1 MHTGGQFPT
10 PNHSLSM
17 DRKNFFLG
25 MACIVGAFALFFL
38 TKPAPKPA
46 GAAASVAQVAAAPVA
61 PTALSPKANT
71 SLAPS
76 SQSAKPVAR
85 ADAKAFIL
93 ENEHIKVTLSSRGGA
108 ISKIELK
115 KEFADVSKKAIVT
128 FNAGNEEAALALAV
142 KNPASG
148 KLEAVLS
155 EFVVQP
161 GASANSIMLVGSLDG
176 ARVERTFSFV
186 APKAGETTEAYSL
199 RFATKIIPVAGKPAP
214 SVWVSTGC
222 WQPTEG
228 DSANQFLSVLAY
240 DGEDLT
246 RVGLD
251 KFTDSNGFFGLG
263 AHKAQSDHPFASVAK
278 PLLWVGSGNQ
288 FFASILHPVDA
299 AARGPR
305 TEVVVFPVPLDAGK
319 RGLHAFASWETVP
332 AADLSRTLEGDFF
345 VGPKEYARVAALPDG
360 QVAVLQFSKLLGFIS
375 FGAIC
380 KLLLA
385 ILGGVHWLLEWSG
398 AWSWGWAIVLLT
410 CLIKLVTWPLTSV
423 QMKAAKKMQKF
434 AKPMQDIREKHKDNP
449 EKMQKELM
457 KLYTENKINP
467 FAGCLPILIQ
477 MPIFFGLYTAFQTTV
492 ELRLHSFLWI
502 HDLSAPDTIFHLG
515 GFPVNLLPILMGLSM
530 WQSMRMT
537 PQPSTDSSQ
546 KTIFLMMT
554 LLFPV
559 ICYPMP
565 AALTL
570 YMTIQ
575 NLLTILQTWLTKEE
589 PDVEVIPPAAKKV
602 KG

>member
-1 MHTGGQFPT
+1 
-10 PNHSLSM
+10 M

-38 TKPAPKPA
+38 TKPATPPPGATPAPAAAVTPAAPALVAKPA
-46 GAAASVAQVAAAPVA
+46 TTLPASAQSGRSVPRE
-61 PTALSPKANT
+61 
-71 SLAPS
+71 
-76 SQSAKPVAR
+76 SAQP
-85 ADAKAFIL
+85 FIL
-93 ENEHIKVTLSSRGGA
+93 QNDYLEVTLTNRGGA
-108 ISKIELK
+108 IREIRLK
-115 KEFADVSKKAIVT
+115 KEFADVTKQSVII
-128 FNAGNEEAALALAV
+128 FNAGNDESALALAL
-142 KNPASG
+142 KNPVTG
-148 KLEAVLS
+148 KLETLLS
-155 EFVVQP
+155 EFVEKP
-161 GASANSIMLVGSLDG
+161 GRTADTITLVGGLADG
-176 ARVERTFSFV
+176 TRIERTFTLT
-186 APKAGETTEAYSL
+186 AKAGTVAEPYSL
-199 RFATKIIPVAGKPAP
+199 GFVTKVIPPAGKPAAT
-214 SVWVSTGC
+214 VWVSTGC

-251 KFTDSNGFFGLG
+251 VFTDSSGFFGLG
-263 AHKAQSDHPFASVAK
+263 AHKAQADHAVASVAK
-278 PLLWVGSGNQ
+278 PLLWVASGNQ
-288 FFASILHPVDA
+288 FFSSIVHPVDA
-299 AARGPR
+299 SARGAR
-305 TEVVVFPVPLDAGK
+305 TEVLVLPVGFEGGK
-319 RGLHAFASWETVP
+319 RGLQAFASWEPVP
-332 AADLSRTLEGDFF
+332 AADLSRTFAGEFF

-375 FGAIC
+375 FGAVC

-410 CLIKLVTWPLTSV
+410 CLIKVITWPLTAI

-477 MPIFFGLYTAFQTTV
+477 MPIIFGLYTAFQTTV

-502 HDLSAPDTIFHLG
+502 ADLSAPDTIFHLG
-515 GFPVNLLPILMGLSM
+515 GFPINLLPVLMGITM
-530 WQSMRMT
+530 WLSMRMS
-537 PQPSTDSSQ
+537 PQPSGDGSQ
-546 KTIFLMMT
+546 KMIFLMMT

-559 ICYPMP
+559 ICYPM
-565 AALTL
+565 ASALTL

-575 NLLTILQTWLTKEE
+575 NLLTMLQTWLTKDE
-589 PDVEVIPPAAKKV
+589 PDVVVIPPAPKKV

>member
-1 MHTGGQFPT
+1 
-10 PNHSLSM
+10 M

-38 TKPAPKPA
+38 TKPATPPPGATPAPAAAVTPAAPALVAKPA
-46 GAAASVAQVAAAPVA
+46 TTLPASAQSGRSVPRE
-61 PTALSPKANT
+61 
-71 SLAPS
+71 
-76 SQSAKPVAR
+76 SAQP
-85 ADAKAFIL
+85 FIL
-93 ENEHIKVTLSSRGGA
+93 QNDYLEVTLTNRGGA
-108 ISKIELK
+108 IREIRLK
-115 KEFADVSKKAIVT
+115 KEFADVTKQSVII
-128 FNAGNEEAALALAV
+128 FNAGNDESALALAL
-142 KNPASG
+142 KNPVTG
-148 KLEAVLS
+148 KLETLLS
-155 EFVVQP
+155 EFVEKP
-161 GASANSIMLVGSLDG
+161 GRTADTITLVGGLADG
-176 ARVERTFSFV
+176 TRIERTFTLT
-186 APKAGETTEAYSL
+186 AKAGTVAEPYSL
-199 RFATKIIPVAGKPAP
+199 GFVTKVIPPAGKPAAT
-214 SVWVSTGC
+214 VWVSTGC

-240 DGEDLT
+240 DGDDLT

-251 KFTDSNGFFGLG
+251 VFTDSSGFFGLG
-263 AHKAQSDHPFASVAK
+263 AHKAQADHAVASVAK
-278 PLLWVGSGNQ
+278 PLLWVASGNQ
-288 FFASILHPVDA
+288 FFSSIVHPVDA
-299 AARGPR
+299 SARGAR
-305 TEVVVFPVPLDAGK
+305 TEVLVLPVGFEGSK
-319 RGLHAFASWETVP
+319 RGLQAFASWEPVP
-332 AADLSRTLEGDFF
+332 AADLSRTFAGEFF

-375 FGAIC
+375 FGAVC

-410 CLIKLVTWPLTSV
+410 CLIKVITWPLTAI

-502 HDLSAPDTIFHLG
+502 ADLSAPDTVFHLG
-515 GFPVNLLPILMGLSM
+515 GFPVNLLPVLMGITM
-530 WQSMRMT
+530 WLSMRMS
-537 PQPSTDSSQ
+537 PQPSGDGSQ
-546 KTIFLMMT
+546 KMIFLMMT

-559 ICYPMP
+559 ICYPM
-565 AALTL
+565 ASALTL

-575 NLLTILQTWLTKEE
+575 NLLTMLQTWLTKDE
-589 PDVEVIPPAAKKV
+589 PDVEVIAPAPKKV

>member
-1 MHTGGQFPT
+1 
-10 PNHSLSM
+10 M

-38 TKPAPKPA
+38 TKPATPPPGATPA
-46 GAAASVAQVAAAPVA
+46 PSAAVAPVA
-61 PTALSPKANT
+61 PALVPKPAT
-71 SLAPS
+71 TLPASA
-76 SQSAKPVAR
+76 QSARPVPRESAQPFTLQN
-85 ADAKAFIL
+85 DYL
-93 ENEHIKVTLSSRGGA
+93 EVTLTNRGGA
-108 ISKIELK
+108 IREIRLK
-115 KEFADVSKKAIVT
+115 NEFADVTKQSVIV
-128 FNAGNEEAALALAV
+128 FNAGNDESALALAL
-142 KNPASG
+142 KNPVTG
-148 KLEAVLS
+148 KLETLLS

-161 GASANSIMLVGSLDG
+161 GRTADTITLVGGLADG
-176 ARVERTFSFV
+176 TRIERTFTLT
-186 APKAGETTEAYSL
+186 AKAGTVAEPYSL
-199 RFATKIIPVAGKPAP
+199 GFVTKVIPPAGKPAAT
-214 SVWVSTGC
+214 VWVSTGC

-240 DGEDLT
+240 DGDDLT

-251 KFTDSNGFFGLG
+251 VFSDSSGFFGLG
-263 AHKAQSDHPFASVAK
+263 AHKAQADHAVASVAK
-278 PLLWVGSGNQ
+278 PLLWVASGNQ
-288 FFASILHPVDA
+288 FFSSIVHPADA
-299 AARGPR
+299 GARGAR
-305 TEVVVFPVPLDAGK
+305 TEVLVLPVGFEGGK
-319 RGLHAFASWETVP
+319 RGLQAFASWEPVP
-332 AADLSRTLEGDFF
+332 AADLSRTFAGEFF

-385 ILGGVHWLLEWSG
+385 VLGGVHWLLEWSG

-410 CLIKLVTWPLTSV
+410 CLIKVITWPLTAI

-502 HDLSAPDTIFHLG
+502 ADLSAPDTLFYLG
-515 GFPVNLLPILMGLSM
+515 SFPVNLLPVLMGITM
-530 WQSMRMT
+530 WLSMRMS
-537 PQPSTDSSQ
+537 PQPSGDGSQ
-546 KTIFLMMT
+546 KMIFLMMT

-559 ICYPMP
+559 ICYPM
-565 AALTL
+565 ASALTL

-575 NLLTILQTWLTKEE
+575 NLLTMLQTWLTKDE
-589 PDVEVIPPAAKKV
+589 PDVEVIAPAPKKV

>member
-1 MHTGGQFPT
+1 
-10 PNHSLSM
+10 M

-38 TKPAPKPA
+38 TKPATPPPGATPAPAAAVAPAAPALVAKPA
-46 GAAASVAQVAAAPVA
+46 TTLPVSA
-61 PTALSPKANT
+61 
-71 SLAPS
+71 
-76 SQSAKPVAR
+76 QSARPVPLES
-85 ADAKAFIL
+85 AKSFVI
-93 ENEHIKVTLSSRGGA
+93 ENEKLKVTLTDRGGA
-108 ISKIELK
+108 IREIRLK
-115 KEFADVSKKAIVT
+115 KEFADVTKQGVVV
-128 FNAGNEEAALALAV
+128 FNSGNDESALALAV
-142 KNPASG
+142 KNPVTG
-148 KLEAVLS
+148 KLETLHS
-155 EFVVQP
+155 EFAVQP
-161 GASANSIMLVGSLDG
+161 GASADKITFVGGLADGTRIERSFTLATKDG
-176 ARVERTFSFV
+176 AEPYALGFV
-186 APKAGETTEAYSL
+186 
-199 RFATKIIPVAGKPAP
+199 TKVTPPAGKPAAT
-214 SVWVSTGC
+214 VWVSTGC
-222 WQPTEG
+222 WLPTEG

-251 KFTDSNGFFGLG
+251 VFTDSSGFFGLG
-263 AHKAQSDHPFASVAK
+263 AHKAQADHAVASVAK
-278 PLLWVGSGNQ
+278 PLLWVASGNQ
-288 FFASILHPVDA
+288 FFSSIIHPADAS
-299 AARGPR
+299 ARGAR
-305 TEVVVFPVPLDAGK
+305 TEVLVLPVGFEGGK
-319 RGLHAFASWETVP
+319 RGLQAFASWEPVP
-332 AADLSRTLEGDFF
+332 AADLSRTFTGEFF

-375 FGAIC
+375 FGAVC

-385 ILGGVHWLLEWSG
+385 VLGGVHWLLEWSG

-410 CLIKLVTWPLTSV
+410 CLIKVITWPLTSI

-502 HDLSAPDTIFHLG
+502 ADLSAPDTLFHLG
-515 GFPVNLLPILMGLSM
+515 GFPVNLLPVLMGITM
-530 WQSMRMT
+530 WLSMRMS
-537 PQPSTDSSQ
+537 PQPSGDGSQ
-546 KTIFLMMT
+546 KMIFLMMT

-559 ICYPMP
+559 ICYPM
-565 AALTL
+565 ASALTL

-575 NLLTILQTWLTKEE
+575 NLLTMLQTWLTKDE
-589 PDVEVIPPAAKKV
+589 PDVEVIAPAPKKV

>member
-1 MHTGGQFPT
+1 
-10 PNHSLSM
+10 M

-38 TKPAPKPA
+38 TKPATPPPGATPA
-46 GAAASVAQVAAAPVA
+46 PAAQVQSAPVA
-61 PTALSPKANT
+61 PTTLNPVANT

-76 SQSAKPVAR
+76 AQAAKPVAR
-85 ADAKAFIL
+85 ADAKSFVI
-93 ENEHIKVTLSSRGGA
+93 ENERIKVTLSSRGGA
-108 ISKIELK
+108 ISKVELK
-115 KEFADVSKKAIVT
+115 KESADITKTQVVS
-128 FNAGNEEAALALAV
+128 FNSGNDESALAIAV
-142 KNPASG
+142 KNPTTG

-155 EFVVQP
+155 EFVAQP
-161 GASANSIMLVGSLDG
+161 GASANSITLVGSLDG
-176 ARVERTFSFV
+176 ARVERTFFFGAS
-186 APKAGETTEAYSL
+186 KDGESIEPYSL
-199 RFATKIIPVAGKPAP
+199 RFATKVIPVAGKPAP
-214 SVWVSTGC
+214 SIWVSTGS
-222 WQPTEG
+222 WQPTEA
-228 DSANQFLSVLAY
+228 DSANQFLSVLTY
-240 DGEDLT
+240 DGDELT

-251 KFTDSNGFFGLG
+251 VFTDSSGFFGLG
-263 AHKAQSDHPFASVAK
+263 SHKAQIEHPVASVAK
-278 PLLWVGSGNQ
+278 PLLWVASGNQ
-288 FFASILHPVDA
+288 FFASIVHPRDA
-299 AARGPR
+299 QARGTR
-305 TEVVVFPVPLDAGK
+305 TEVMVLPVPLEAGK
-319 RGLHAFASWETVP
+319 RSLHAFASWETVP

-385 ILGGVHWLLEWSG
+385 TLGGVHWLLEWSG
-398 AWSWGWAIVLLT
+398 SWSWGWAIVLLT
-410 CLIKLVTWPLTSV
+410 CLIKVITWPLTAI

-434 AKPMQDIREKHKDNP
+434 AKPMQDIREKLKDNP

-492 ELRLHSFLWI
+492 ELRLQSFLWI
-502 HDLSAPDTIFHLG
+502 HDLSAPDTIFEIG
-515 GFPVNLLPILMGLSM
+515 GFPINILPVLMGLTM
-530 WQSMRMT
+530 WLSMRMT
-537 PQPSTDSSQ
+537 PMPSADGSQ
-546 KTIFLMMT
+546 KMIFLMMT
-554 LLFPV
+554 LLFPI

-575 NLLTILQTWLTKEE
+575 NLLTILQTWLTKDE
-589 PDVEVIPPAAKKV
+589 PDVVVIPSVTKKAK
-602 KG
+602 G

>member
-1 MHTGGQFPT
+1 
-10 PNHSLSM
+10 M

-38 TKPAPKPA
+38 TKPATPPPGATPA
-46 GAAASVAQVAAAPVA
+46 PSAVVAPAAPALVA
-61 PTALSPKANT
+61 K
-71 SLAPS
+71 PS
-76 SQSAKPVAR
+76 STLPASAQSGRSVPRESAKSFV
-85 ADAKAFIL
+85 L
-93 ENEHIKVTLSSRGGA
+93 ENDHLKVTLTDRGGA
-108 ISKIELK
+108 IREIRLK
-115 KEFADVSKKAIVT
+115 KEFADVKKQGLVV
-128 FNAGNEEAALALAV
+128 FNAGNDESALALAV
-142 KNPASG
+142 KNPVSG
-148 KLEAVLS
+148 KLETLLS

-161 GASANSIMLVGSLDG
+161 GATADSITLVGGLADG
-176 ARVERTFSFV
+176 TRIERIFTLT
-186 APKAGETTEAYSL
+186 AKAGAVVEPYAL
-199 RFATKIIPVAGKPAP
+199 GFVTKVIPPAGKPAAT
-214 SVWVSTGC
+214 VWVSTGC

-251 KFTDSNGFFGLG
+251 VFSDSSGFFGLG
-263 AHKAQSDHPFASVAK
+263 AHKAQADHAVASVAK
-278 PLLWVGSGNQ
+278 PLLWVASGNQ
-288 FFASILHPVDA
+288 FFSSIVHPADA
-299 AARGPR
+299 GARGAR
-305 TEVVVFPVPLDAGK
+305 TEVLVLPVGLEAGK
-319 RGLHAFASWETVP
+319 RGLQAFASWEPVP
-332 AADLSRTLEGDFF
+332 AADLSRTFAGEFF

-375 FGAIC
+375 FGAVC

-385 ILGGVHWLLEWSG
+385 VLGGVHWLLEWSG

-410 CLIKLVTWPLTSV
+410 CLIKVITWPLTSI

-502 HDLSAPDTIFHLG
+502 ADLSAPDTVFHLG
-515 GFPVNLLPILMGLSM
+515 GFPVNLLPILMGVTM
-530 WQSMRMT
+530 WLSMRMS
-537 PQPSTDSSQ
+537 PQPSGDGSQ
-546 KTIFLMMT
+546 KMIFLMMT

-559 ICYPMP
+559 ICYPM
-565 AALTL
+565 ASALTL

-575 NLLTILQTWLTKEE
+575 NLLTMLQTWLTKDE
-589 PDVEVIPPAAKKV
+589 PDVEVIAPAPKKV

>member
-1 MHTGGQFPT
+1 
-10 PNHSLSM
+10 M

-38 TKPAPKPA
+38 TKPATPPPGATPA
-46 GAAASVAQVAAAPVA
+46 PAAQVLAAPVA
-61 PTALSPKANT
+61 PTALSPVANT

-76 SQSAKPVAR
+76 AQAAKPVAR
-85 ADAKAFIL
+85 ADAKIFDTL
-93 ENEHIKVTLSSRGGA
+93 KNKHIKVTLSSRGGA
-108 ISKIELK
+108 ISKVELT
-115 KEFADVSKKAIVT
+115 KEFADVTKQGIIV
-128 FNAGNEEAALALAV
+128 FNAGNDESALALAL
-142 KNPASG
+142 KNPVTG
-148 KLEAVLS
+148 KLETILS
-155 EFVVQP
+155 EFVEQP
-161 GASANSIMLVGSLDG
+161 GTTADRITLVGGLADG
-176 ARVERTFSFV
+176 TRIERTFTLAAKSG
-186 APKAGETTEAYSL
+186 AGAEPYSL
-199 RFATKIIPVAGKPAP
+199 GFVTKVIPPAGKPASP
-214 SVWVSTGC
+214 SIWVSTGS
-222 WQPTEG
+222 WQPTEA
-228 DSANQFLSVLAY
+228 DSANQFLSVLTY

-251 KFTDSNGFFGLG
+251 VFTDSSGFFGLG
-263 AHKAQSDHPFASVAK
+263 SHKAQIEHPVASVAK
-278 PLLWVGSGNQ
+278 PLLWVASGNQ
-288 FFASILHPVDA
+288 FFASIVHPRDA
-299 AARGPR
+299 QARGTR
-305 TEVVVFPVPLDAGK
+305 TEVMVLPVPLEAGK
-319 RGLHAFASWETVP
+319 RSLHAFASWETVP

-385 ILGGVHWLLEWSG
+385 TLGGVHWLLEWSG
-398 AWSWGWAIVLLT
+398 SWSWGWAIVLLT
-410 CLIKLVTWPLTSV
+410 CLIKVITWPLTAI

-434 AKPMQDIREKHKDNP
+434 AKPMQDIREKLKDNP

-492 ELRLHSFLWI
+492 ELRLQSFLWI
-502 HDLSAPDTIFHLG
+502 HDLSAPDTVFHIG

-537 PQPSTDSSQ
+537 PNPSADSSQ

-554 LLFPV
+554 LLFPI

-575 NLLTILQTWLTKEE
+575 NLLTILQTWLTKDE
-589 PDVEVIPPAAKKV
+589 PDVVVIPSVTKKAK
-602 KG
+602 G

>member
-1 MHTGGQFPT
+1 
-10 PNHSLSM
+10 M

-38 TKPAPKPA
+38 TKPATPPP
-46 GAAASVAQVAAAPVA
+46 GATPVPSAAVAPVA
-61 PTALSPKANT
+61 PALV
-71 SLAPS
+71 
-76 SQSAKPVAR
+76 AKPATTLPASAQSGRPVPR
-85 ADAKAFIL
+85 ESSKSFVI
-93 ENEHIKVTLSSRGGA
+93 ENEHLKVTLTDRGGA
-108 ISKIELK
+108 IREIRLK
-115 KEFADVSKKAIVT
+115 KEFADVTKQGVVV
-128 FNAGNEEAALALAV
+128 FNARNDESALALAV
-142 KNPASG
+142 KNPVTG
-148 KLEAVLS
+148 KLETLLS
-155 EFVVQP
+155 EFAVQP
-161 GASANSIMLVGSLDG
+161 GASADTITLVGGLADG
-176 ARVERTFSFV
+176 TRIERSFTL
-186 APKAGETTEAYSL
+186 ATKEGAEPYSL
-199 RFATKIIPVAGKPAP
+199 GFVTKVVPPAGKPAAT
-214 SVWVSTGC
+214 VWVSTGC

-251 KFTDSNGFFGLG
+251 VFTDSSGFFGLG
-263 AHKAQSDHPFASVAK
+263 AHKAQSEHAVASVAK
-278 PLLWVGSGNQ
+278 PLLWVASGNQ
-288 FFASILHPVDA
+288 FFSSIVHPADAS
-299 AARGPR
+299 ARGAR
-305 TEVVVFPVPLDAGK
+305 TEVLVLPVGFEGGK
-319 RGLHAFASWETVP
+319 RGLQAFASWEPVP
-332 AADLSRTLEGDFF
+332 AADLSRTFAGEFF

-375 FGAIC
+375 FGAVC

-410 CLIKLVTWPLTSV
+410 CLIKVITWPLTAI

-502 HDLSAPDTIFHLG
+502 ADLSAPDTIFHLG
-515 GFPVNLLPILMGLSM
+515 GFPVNLLPVLMGVTM
-530 WQSMRMT
+530 WLSMRMS
-537 PQPSTDSSQ
+537 PQPSGDGSQ
-546 KTIFLMMT
+546 KMIFLMMT

-559 ICYPMP
+559 ICYPM
-565 AALTL
+565 ASALTL

-575 NLLTILQTWLTKEE
+575 NLLTMLQTWLTKDE
-589 PDVEVIPPAAKKV
+589 PDVEVIAPAPKKV

>member
-1 MHTGGQFPT
+1 
-10 PNHSLSM
+10 M

-38 TKPAPKPA
+38 TKPATPPPGATPA
-46 GAAASVAQVAAAPVA
+46 PSAAVAPVA
-61 PTALSPKANT
+61 PALVPKPAT
-71 SLAPS
+71 TLPAST
-76 SQSAKPVAR
+76 QSGRSVPRESAQP
-85 ADAKAFIL
+85 FIL
-93 ENEHIKVTLSSRGGA
+93 QNDHLKVTLTNRGGA
-108 ISKIELK
+108 IREIRLK
-115 KEFADVSKKAIVT
+115 KEFADVTNQGVIV
-128 FNAGNEEAALALAV
+128 FNAGNDESALALAL
-142 KNPASG
+142 KNPVTG
-148 KLEAVLS
+148 KLETLLS
-155 EFVVQP
+155 EFVEQP
-161 GASANSIMLVGSLDG
+161 GTTGDTITLVGGLADG
-176 ARVERTFSFV
+176 TRIERTFTLT
-186 APKAGETTEAYSL
+186 AKAGTVVEPYSL
-199 RFATKIIPVAGKPAP
+199 GFVTKVIPPAGKPAAT
-214 SVWVSTGC
+214 VWVSTGS

-240 DGEDLT
+240 DGDDLT

-251 KFTDSNGFFGLG
+251 VFSDSSGFFGLG
-263 AHKAQSDHPFASVAK
+263 AHKAQADHAVASVAK
-278 PLLWVGSGNQ
+278 PLLWVASGNQ
-288 FFASILHPVDA
+288 FFSSIIHPADAS
-299 AARGPR
+299 ARGAR
-305 TEVVVFPVPLDAGK
+305 TEVLVLPVGFEGGK
-319 RGLHAFASWETVP
+319 RGLQAFASWEPVP
-332 AADLSRTLEGDFF
+332 AADLSRTFAGEFF

-385 ILGGVHWLLEWSG
+385 VLGGVHWLLEWSG

-410 CLIKLVTWPLTSV
+410 CLIKVITWPLTAI

-492 ELRLHSFLWI
+492 ELRLQSFLWI
-502 HDLSAPDTIFHLG
+502 HDLSAPDTIFEIG
-515 GFPVNLLPILMGLSM
+515 GFPINVLPVLMGITM
-530 WQSMRMT
+530 WLSMRMT
-537 PQPSTDSSQ
+537 PMPSADGSQ
-546 KTIFLMMT
+546 KMIFLMMT
-554 LLFPV
+554 LLFPI

-575 NLLTILQTWLTKEE
+575 NLLTILQTWLTKDE
-589 PDVEVIPPAAKKV
+589 PDVVVIPPTTKKV

>member
-1 MHTGGQFPT
+1 
-10 PNHSLSM
+10 M

-38 TKPAPKPA
+38 TKPATPPPGATPAPAAAVTPAAPALVAKPA
-46 GAAASVAQVAAAPVA
+46 TTLPASAQSGRSVPRE
-61 PTALSPKANT
+61 
-71 SLAPS
+71 
-76 SQSAKPVAR
+76 SAQP
-85 ADAKAFIL
+85 FIL
-93 ENEHIKVTLSSRGGA
+93 QNDYLEVTLTNRGGA
-108 ISKIELK
+108 IREIRLK
-115 KEFADVSKKAIVT
+115 KEFADVTKQSVII
-128 FNAGNEEAALALAV
+128 FNAGNDESALALAL
-142 KNPASG
+142 KNPVTG
-148 KLEAVLS
+148 KLETLLS
-155 EFVVQP
+155 EFVEQP
-161 GASANSIMLVGSLDG
+161 GTPADTITLVGGLADG
-176 ARVERTFSFV
+176 TRIERTFTLT
-186 APKAGETTEAYSL
+186 AKAGTVAEPYSL
-199 RFATKIIPVAGKPAP
+199 GFVTKVIPPAGKPAAT
-214 SVWVSTGC
+214 VWVSTGC

-240 DGEDLT
+240 DGDDLT

-251 KFTDSNGFFGLG
+251 VFSDSSGFFGLG
-263 AHKAQSDHPFASVAK
+263 AHKAQADHAVASVAK
-278 PLLWVGSGNQ
+278 PLLWVASGNQ
-288 FFASILHPVDA
+288 FFSSIIHPADAS
-299 AARGPR
+299 ARGAR
-305 TEVVVFPVPLDAGK
+305 TEVLVLPVGLEAGK
-319 RGLHAFASWETVP
+319 RGLQAFASWESVP
-332 AADLSRTLEGDFF
+332 AADLSRTFAGEFF

-375 FGAIC
+375 FGAVC

-410 CLIKLVTWPLTSV
+410 CLIKVITWPLTAI

-502 HDLSAPDTIFHLG
+502 ADLSAPDTVFELG
-515 GFPVNLLPILMGLSM
+515 GFPVNLLPVLMGITM
-530 WQSMRMT
+530 WLSMRMS
-537 PQPSTDSSQ
+537 PQPSGDGSQ
-546 KTIFLMMT
+546 KMIFLMMT

-559 ICYPMP
+559 ICYPM
-565 AALTL
+565 ASALTL

-575 NLLTILQTWLTKEE
+575 NLLTMLQTWLTKDE
-589 PDVEVIPPAAKKV
+589 PDVVVIAPSPKKV

>member
-1 MHTGGQFPT
+1 
-10 PNHSLSM
+10 M

-25 MACIVGAFALFFL
+25 MACIVAAFALFFL
-38 TKPAPKPA
+38 SKPEPRPA
-46 GAAASVAQVAAAPVA
+46 GASAPASQVQIAPIT
-61 PTALSPKANT
+61 PTALSPVANA

-76 SQSAKPVAR
+76 AQAAKPIAR
-85 ADAKAFIL
+85 ADAKSFVI
-93 ENEHIKVTLSSRGGA
+93 ENERLRVTLSSRGGA
-108 ISKIELK
+108 VSKVELK
-115 KEFADVSKKAIVT
+115 KEFADVTKTQVVT
-128 FNAGNEEAALALAV
+128 FNSGNDEAALAIAV
-142 KNPASG
+142 KNPTTG

-155 EFVVQP
+155 EFVAQP
-161 GASANSIMLVGSLDG
+161 GASANSITLVGSLDG
-176 ARVERTFSFV
+176 ARVERAFFFA
-186 APKAGETTEAYSL
+186 APKDGETVEAYSL
-199 RFATKIIPVAGKPAP
+199 RFATKVIPVAGKPAP
-214 SVWVSTGC
+214 SIWVSTGS
-222 WQPTEG
+222 WQPTEA

-240 DGEDLT
+240 DGDELT

-251 KFTDSNGFFGLG
+251 VFTDSSGFFGLG
-263 AHKAQSDHPFASVAK
+263 SHKAQIEHPVASVAK
-278 PLLWVGSGNQ
+278 PLLWVASGNQ
-288 FFASILHPVDA
+288 FFASILHPRDA
-299 AARGPR
+299 AARGSR
-305 TEVVVFPVPLDAGK
+305 TEVMVLPVPLEAGK
-319 RGLHAFASWETVP
+319 RSLHAFASWETVP

-385 ILGGVHWLLEWSG
+385 TLGGVHWLLEWSG
-398 AWSWGWAIVLLT
+398 SWSWGWAIVLLT
-410 CLIKLVTWPLTSV
+410 CLIKIITWPLTAV

-434 AKPMQDIREKHKDNP
+434 AKPMQDIREKLKDNP

-502 HDLSAPDTIFHLG
+502 HDLSAPDTVFHIG
-515 GFPVNLLPILMGLSM
+515 GFPVNVLPILMGLSM

-537 PQPSTDSSQ
+537 PNPSADSSQ

-554 LLFPV
+554 LLFPI

-589 PDVEVIPPAAKKV
+589 PDVVVIPPATKKV

>member
-1 MHTGGQFPT
+1 
-10 PNHSLSM
+10 M

-38 TKPAPKPA
+38 TKPATPPPGATPAPAAAVAPAAPALVAKPA
-46 GAAASVAQVAAAPVA
+46 TTL
-61 PTALSPKANT
+61 PTSG
-71 SLAPS
+71 
-76 SQSAKPVAR
+76 QSARPVPLESAR
-85 ADAKAFIL
+85 FFVL
-93 ENEHIKVTLSSRGGA
+93 ENEHLKVTLTDRGGA
-108 ISKIELK
+108 IREIRLK
-115 KEFADVSKKAIVT
+115 KEFADVTKQGVVV
-128 FNAGNEEAALALAV
+128 FNAGNDESALALAV
-142 KNPASG
+142 KNPLTG
-148 KLEAVLS
+148 KLETLLS
-155 EFVVQP
+155 EFTVQP
-161 GASANSIMLVGSLDG
+161 GVDPTKITLVGALADGTRIERSFSLADQEYG
-176 ARVERTFSFV
+176 AE
-186 APKAGETTEAYSL
+186 PYSL
-199 RFATKIIPVAGKPAP
+199 GFATKVVPPAGKPAA

-251 KFTDSNGFFGLG
+251 EFTDSSGFFGLG
-263 AHKAQSDHPFASVAK
+263 AHKAQSEHAVASVAK
-278 PLLWVGSGNQ
+278 PLLWVASGNQ
-288 FFASILHPVDA
+288 FFSSIIHPADAS
-299 AARGPR
+299 ARGAR
-305 TEVVVFPVPLDAGK
+305 TEVLVLPVGFEGGK
-319 RGLHAFASWETVP
+319 RGLQAFASWEPVP
-332 AADLSRTLEGDFF
+332 AADLSRTFAGEFF

-375 FGAIC
+375 FGAVC

-385 ILGGVHWLLEWSG
+385 VLGGVHWLLEWSG

-410 CLIKLVTWPLTSV
+410 CLIKVITWPLTAI

-502 HDLSAPDTIFHLG
+502 ADLSAPDTLFHLG
-515 GFPVNLLPILMGLSM
+515 GFPVNLLPVLMGITM
-530 WQSMRMT
+530 WLSMRMS
-537 PQPSTDSSQ
+537 PQPSGDGSQ
-546 KTIFLMMT
+546 KMIFLMMT

-559 ICYPMP
+559 ICYPM
-565 AALTL
+565 ASALTL

-575 NLLTILQTWLTKEE
+575 NLLTMLQTWLTKDE
-589 PDVEVIPPAAKKV
+589 PDVEVIAPAPKKV

>member
-1 MHTGGQFPT
+1 
-10 PNHSLSM
+10 M

-38 TKPAPKPA
+38 TKPATPPPGATPA
-46 GAAASVAQVAAAPVA
+46 PSAAVAPVA
-61 PTALSPKANT
+61 PALVPKPAT
-71 SLAPS
+71 TLPASA
-76 SQSAKPVAR
+76 QSARPVPRESAQPFTLQN
-85 ADAKAFIL
+85 DYL
-93 ENEHIKVTLSSRGGA
+93 EVTLTNRGGA
-108 ISKIELK
+108 IREIRLK
-115 KEFADVSKKAIVT
+115 NEFADVTKQNVIV
-128 FNAGNEEAALALAV
+128 FNAGNDESALALAL
-142 KNPASG
+142 KNPVTG
-148 KLEAVLS
+148 KLETLLS

-161 GASANSIMLVGSLDG
+161 GRTADTITLVGGLADG
-176 ARVERTFSFV
+176 TRIERTFTLT
-186 APKAGETTEAYSL
+186 AKAGTVAEPYSL
-199 RFATKIIPVAGKPAP
+199 GFVTKVIPPAGKPAAT
-214 SVWVSTGC
+214 VWVSTGC

-240 DGEDLT
+240 DGDDLT

-251 KFTDSNGFFGLG
+251 VFSDSSGFFGLG
-263 AHKAQSDHPFASVAK
+263 AHKAQADHAVASVAK
-278 PLLWVGSGNQ
+278 PLLWVASGNQ
-288 FFASILHPVDA
+288 FFSSIIHPADAS
-299 AARGPR
+299 ARGAR
-305 TEVVVFPVPLDAGK
+305 TEVLVLPVGFEGGK
-319 RGLHAFASWETVP
+319 RGLQAFASWEPVP
-332 AADLSRTLEGDFF
+332 AADLSRTFAGEFF

-385 ILGGVHWLLEWSG
+385 VLGGVHWLLEWSG

-410 CLIKLVTWPLTSV
+410 CLIKVITWPLTAI

-502 HDLSAPDTIFHLG
+502 ADLSAPDTIFHLG
-515 GFPVNLLPILMGLSM
+515 GFPVNLLPVLMGITM
-530 WQSMRMT
+530 WLSMRMS
-537 PQPSTDSSQ
+537 PQPSGDGSQ
-546 KTIFLMMT
+546 KMIFLMMT

-559 ICYPMP
+559 ICYPM
-565 AALTL
+565 ASALTL

-575 NLLTILQTWLTKEE
+575 NLLTMLQTWLTKDE
-589 PDVEVIPPAAKKV
+589 PDVEVIAPAPKKV

>member
-1 MHTGGQFPT
+1 
-10 PNHSLSM
+10 M

-38 TKPAPKPA
+38 TKPAAKPA
-46 GAAASVAQVAAAPVA
+46 GAPAPAAQVAPASAT
-61 PTALSPKANT
+61 PTALNAKANT

-76 SQSAKPVAR
+76 AQSAKPIAR
-85 ADAKAFIL
+85 AEAKSFVI
-93 ENEHIKVTLSSRGGA
+93 ENELIKVTLSSRGGA

-115 KEFADVSKKAIVT
+115 KEFADVSKKGIVT
-128 FNAGNEEAALALAV
+128 FNAGNDESALALAV
-142 KNPASG
+142 KNPATG

-155 EFVVQP
+155 EFVAQP
-161 GASANSIMLVGSLDG
+161 GASANAITLVGSLDG

-199 RFATKIIPVAGKPAP
+199 RFATKVIPAAGKPAP
-214 SVWVSTGC
+214 SIWVSTGC

-263 AHKAQSDHPFASVAK
+263 SHKAEVEHPVASVAK
-278 PLLWVGSGNQ
+278 PLLWVASGNQ
-288 FFASILHPVDA
+288 FFASILHPADA

-305 TEVVVFPVPLDAGK
+305 TEVVVLPVPLEDGK
-319 RGLHAFASWETVP
+319 RGLHAFASWETIP

-410 CLIKLVTWPLTSV
+410 CLIKLVTWPLTSI

-502 HDLSAPDTIFHLG
+502 ADLSAPDTIFHLG

-537 PQPSTDSSQ
+537 PNPSTDSSQ

-589 PDVEVIPPAAKKV
+589 PDVVVVEPTPKKV

>member
-1 MHTGGQFPT
+1 
-10 PNHSLSM
+10 M

-25 MACIVGAFALFFL
+25 MACIIAAFAFFFL
-38 TKPAPKPA
+38 TKPVPPPVAPSA
-46 GAAASVAQVAAAPVA
+46 LVSASAPVA
-61 PTALSPKANT
+61 PTTLAAKAAT
-71 SLAPS
+71 ALAPS
-76 SQSAKPVAR
+76 ALAAQPVPLAEAKSF
-85 ADAKAFIL
+85 FI
-93 ENEHIKVTLSSRGGA
+93 ENSHLKVTLTSRGGA

-115 KEFADVSKKAIVT
+115 KEFADVAKSGIVI
-128 FNAGNEEAALALAV
+128 FNAGNAESALALAV
-142 KNPASG
+142 KDQASG

-161 GASANSIMLVGSLDG
+161 GASADAITLVGALAG

-186 APKAGETTEAYSL
+186 APQDGVTPEPYSL
-199 RFATKIIPVAGKPAP
+199 RFATKVIPVDGKPAP
-214 SVWVSTGC
+214 SIWISTGC
-222 WQPTEG
+222 WQPTEA
-228 DSANQFLSVLAY
+228 DSINQFLSVLAY
-240 DGEDLT
+240 DGDELT

-251 KFTDSNGFFGLG
+251 TFTDSSGFLGLG
-263 AHKAQSDHPFASVAK
+263 AHKAELEHPIASVAK
-278 PLLWVGSGNQ
+278 PLLWVASGNQ
-288 FFASILHPVDA
+288 FFASILHPADA
-299 AARGPR
+299 TARGQR
-305 TEVVVFPVPLDAGK
+305 TEVIVLPVPLTGDQ
-319 RGLHAFASWETVP
+319 RTLQAFASWETVP
-332 AADLSRTLEGDFF
+332 AADLSRTLAGDFF

-385 ILGGVHWLLEWSG
+385 ILGGVHWLIDWSG
-398 AWSWGWAIVLLT
+398 SWSWGWAVVLLT
-410 CLIKLVTWPLTSV
+410 CLIKVVTWPLTAV
-423 QMKAAKKMQKF
+423 QMKAAKRMQKF
-434 AKPMQDIREKHKDNP
+434 AKPMQDIREKLKDNP

-477 MPIFFGLYTAFQTTV
+477 MPILFGLYVAFQTTV
-492 ELRLHSFLWI
+492 ELRLQSFLWI
-502 HDLSAPDTIFHLG
+502 NDLSAPDTIFRIAD
-515 GFPVNLLPILMGLSM
+515 FPVNVLPILMGLTM

-537 PQPSTDSSQ
+537 PNPSADSSQ
-546 KTIFLMMT
+546 KTIFLVMT

-565 AALTL
+565 AALPL

-575 NLLTILQTWLTKEE
+575 NLLTILQTWLTKDE
-589 PDVEVIPPAAKKV
+589 PAVTVIPPVAKKV

>member
-1 MHTGGQFPT
+1 
-10 PNHSLSM
+10 M

-38 TKPAPKPA
+38 TKPATPPPGAKPA
-46 GAAASVAQVAAAPVA
+46 PSAVVAPVA
-61 PTALSPKANT
+61 PALVAKPATTLPASA
-71 SLAPS
+71 
-76 SQSAKPVAR
+76 QSARPVPR
-85 ADAKAFIL
+85 ESAKSFVL
-93 ENEHIKVTLSSRGGA
+93 ENEHLKVTLTDRGGA
-108 ISKIELK
+108 IREIRLK
-115 KEFADVSKKAIVT
+115 KEFADVTKQGVVV
-128 FNAGNEEAALALAV
+128 FNAGNDESALALAV
-142 KNPASG
+142 KNPVTG
-148 KLEAVLS
+148 KLETLLS

-161 GASANSIMLVGSLDG
+161 SADPTKITLVGALADGTRIERSFSLADQQYG
-176 ARVERTFSFV
+176 AEPY
-186 APKAGETTEAYSL
+186 ALG
-199 RFATKIIPVAGKPAP
+199 FATKVIPPAGKPAA

-251 KFTDSNGFFGLG
+251 VFTDSSGFFGLG
-263 AHKAQSDHPFASVAK
+263 AHKAQSEHAVASVAK
-278 PLLWVGSGNQ
+278 PLLWVASGNQ
-288 FFASILHPVDA
+288 FFSSIIHPADAS
-299 AARGPR
+299 ARGAR
-305 TEVVVFPVPLDAGK
+305 TEVLVLPVDLGAGK
-319 RGLHAFASWETVP
+319 RGLQAFASWEPVP
-332 AADLSRTLEGDFF
+332 AADLSRTFAGQFF
-345 VGPKEYARVAALPDG
+345 VGPTEFARVAALPDG

-375 FGAIC
+375 FGAVC

-410 CLIKLVTWPLTSV
+410 CLIKVITWPLTSI
-423 QMKAAKKMQKF
+423 QMI
-434 AKPMQDIREKHKDNP
+434 AKPMQDIRDKHKDNP

-502 HDLSAPDTIFHLG
+502 ADLSAPDTLFHVG
-515 GFPVNLLPILMGLSM
+515 GFPVNLLPVLMGVTM
-530 WQSMRMT
+530 WLSMRMS
-537 PQPSTDSSQ
+537 PQPSGDGSQ
-546 KTIFLMMT
+546 KMIFLMMT

-575 NLLTILQTWLTKEE
+575 NLLTMLQTWLTKDE
-589 PDVEVIPPAAKKV
+589 PDVEVIAPAPKKV

>member
-1 MHTGGQFPT
+1 
-10 PNHSLSM
+10 M

-38 TKPAPKPA
+38 TKPAAKPA
-46 GAAASVAQVAAAPVA
+46 GAPVPAAQVVSAPVA
-61 PTALSPKANT
+61 PAALSPKPSA

-76 SQSAKPVAR
+76 GQAAKPVAR
-85 ADAKAFIL
+85 ADAKAYVI
-93 ENEHIKVTLSSRGGA
+93 ENEQIKVTLSSRGGA
-108 ISKIELK
+108 ITKIELK
-115 KEFADVSKKAIVT
+115 KEFADVSKKGIVT
-128 FNAGNEEAALALAV
+128 FNAGNDEAALALAV
-142 KNPASG
+142 KNATSG

-155 EFVVQP
+155 EFVAQP
-161 GASANSIMLVGSLDG
+161 GASASAITLVGSLDG
-176 ARVERTFSFV
+176 ARVERTFAFV
-186 APKAGETTEAYSL
+186 APKAGETSEAYSL
-199 RFATKIIPVAGKPAP
+199 RFATKVIPAAGRPAP
-214 SVWVSTGC
+214 SIWVSTGC

-251 KFTDSNGFFGLG
+251 VFTDSSGFFGLG
-263 AHKAQSDHPFASVAK
+263 AHKAQVEHPVASVAK
-278 PLLWVGSGNQ
+278 PLLWVASGNQ
-288 FFASILHPVDA
+288 FFAAILHPADA

-305 TEVVVFPVPLDAGK
+305 TEVVVLPVPLEAGK

-410 CLIKLVTWPLTSV
+410 CLIKLVTWPLTSI

-502 HDLSAPDTIFHLG
+502 ADLSAPDTLFYVG
-515 GFPVNLLPILMGLSM
+515 GFPVNLLPVLMGVTM
-530 WQSMRMT
+530 WLSMRMS
-537 PQPSTDSSQ
+537 PQPSGDGSQ
-546 KTIFLMMT
+546 KMIFLMMT

-559 ICYPMP
+559 ICYPM
-565 AALTL
+565 ASALTL

-575 NLLTILQTWLTKEE
+575 NLLTILQTWLTKDE
-589 PDVEVIPPAAKKV
+589 PDVEVIAPAPKKV

>member
-1 MHTGGQFPT
+1 
-10 PNHSLSM
+10 M

-38 TKPAPKPA
+38 TKPPTPPP
-46 GAAASVAQVAAAPVA
+46 GAAPVPAAAVAPVA
-61 PTALSPKANT
+61 PV
-71 SLAPS
+71 LAAKPATTLPAS
-76 SQSAKPVAR
+76 AQSARPVPREA
-85 ADAKAFIL
+85 AKSFVI
-93 ENEHIKVTLSSRGGA
+93 ENEHLKVMLTDRGGA
-108 ISKIELK
+108 IREIRLK
-115 KEFADVSKKAIVT
+115 KEFADVSKQGVVV
-128 FNAGNEEAALALAV
+128 FNADNDEAALALAV
-142 KNPASG
+142 KNPATG
-148 KLEAVLS
+148 KLETVLS

-161 GASANSIMLVGSLDG
+161 GASAETITLVGGLADG
-176 ARVERTFSFV
+176 TRIERTFSL
-186 APKAGETTEAYSL
+186 AAKAGAAVEPYSL
-199 RFATKIIPVAGKPAP
+199 GFVTKVVPPAGKPAAA
-214 SVWVSTGC
+214 VWVSTGC
-222 WQPTEG
+222 WQPTVG

-251 KFTDSNGFFGLG
+251 VFTDSSGFFGLG
-263 AHKAQSDHPFASVAK
+263 AHKAQADHAVASVAK
-278 PLLWVGSGNQ
+278 PLLWVASGNQ
-288 FFASILHPVDA
+288 FFSSILHPADA
-299 AARGPR
+299 TARGAR
-305 TEVVVFPVPLDAGK
+305 TEVLVLPVSLGDGK
-319 RGLHAFASWETVP
+319 RGLQAFAAWEPVP
-332 AADLSRTLEGDFF
+332 AADLSRTLAGEFF
-345 VGPKEYARVAALPDG
+345 VGPKEYARIAALPDG

-375 FGAIC
+375 FGAVC

-385 ILGGVHWLLEWSG
+385 VLGGVHWLLAWSG
-398 AWSWGWAIVLLT
+398 AWSWGWAIVALT
-410 CLIKLVTWPLTSV
+410 CLIKVITWPLTSI

-502 HDLSAPDTIFHLG
+502 ADLSAPDTVFHLG
-515 GFPVNLLPILMGLSM
+515 GFPVNLLPVLMGVTM
-530 WQSMRMT
+530 WLSMRMS
-537 PQPSTDSSQ
+537 PQPSGDGSQ

-559 ICYPMP
+559 ICYPM
-565 AALTL
+565 ASALTL

-575 NLLTILQTWLTKEE
+575 NLLTMLQTWLTKDE
-589 PDVEVIPPAAKKV
+589 PDVEVIAPAPKKV

>member
-1 MHTGGQFPT
+1 
-10 PNHSLSM
+10 M

-38 TKPAPKPA
+38 TKPATPPPGATPA
-46 GAAASVAQVAAAPVA
+46 PAAQVQSAPVA
-61 PTALSPKANT
+61 PTALNPVANT

-76 SQSAKPVAR
+76 AQAAKPVAR
-85 ADAKAFIL
+85 ADAKSFVI
-93 ENEHIKVTLSSRGGA
+93 ENERIKVTLSSRGGA
-108 ISKIELK
+108 ISKVELK
-115 KEFADVSKKAIVT
+115 KESADITKTQVVS
-128 FNAGNEEAALALAV
+128 FNSGNDESALAIAV
-142 KNPASG
+142 KNPTTG

-155 EFVVQP
+155 EFVAQP
-161 GASANSIMLVGSLDG
+161 GASANSITLVGSLDG
-176 ARVERTFSFV
+176 ARVERTFFFGAS
-186 APKAGETTEAYSL
+186 KDGESIEPYSL
-199 RFATKIIPVAGKPAP
+199 RFATKVIPVAGKPAP
-214 SVWVSTGC
+214 SIWVSTGS
-222 WQPTEG
+222 WQPTEA
-228 DSANQFLSVLAY
+228 DSANQFLSVLTY
-240 DGEDLT
+240 DGDELT

-251 KFTDSNGFFGLG
+251 VFTDSSGFFGLG
-263 AHKAQSDHPFASVAK
+263 SHKAQIEHPVASVAK
-278 PLLWVGSGNQ
+278 PLLWVASGNQ
-288 FFASILHPVDA
+288 FFASIVHPRDA
-299 AARGPR
+299 QARGTR
-305 TEVVVFPVPLDAGK
+305 TEVMVLPVPLEAGK
-319 RGLHAFASWETVP
+319 RSLHAFASWETVP

-385 ILGGVHWLLEWSG
+385 TLGGVHWLLEWSG
-398 AWSWGWAIVLLT
+398 SWSWGWAIVLLT
-410 CLIKLVTWPLTSV
+410 CLIKVITWPLTAI

-434 AKPMQDIREKHKDNP
+434 AKPMQDIREKLKDNP

-492 ELRLHSFLWI
+492 ELRLQSFLWI
-502 HDLSAPDTIFHLG
+502 HDLSAPDTIFEIG
-515 GFPVNLLPILMGLSM
+515 GFPINILPVLMGLTM
-530 WQSMRMT
+530 WLSMRMT
-537 PQPSTDSSQ
+537 PMPSADGSQ
-546 KTIFLMMT
+546 KMIFLMMT
-554 LLFPV
+554 LLFPI

-575 NLLTILQTWLTKEE
+575 NLLTILQTWLTKDE
-589 PDVEVIPPAAKKV
+589 PDVVVIPSVTKKAK
-602 KG
+602 G

>member
-1 MHTGGQFPT
+1 
-10 PNHSLSM
+10 M

-25 MACIVGAFALFFL
+25 MACIVGAFAVFFL
-38 TKPAPKPA
+38 TKPAQAPA
-46 GAAASVAQVAAAPVA
+46 AAAPAAVATSASPTPPVLAAKA
-61 PTALSPKANT
+61 PTT
-71 SLAPS
+71 LAPS
-76 SQSAKPVAR
+76 AQSAKPVAPG
-85 ADAKAFIL
+85 DARRHVL
-93 ENEHIKVTLSSRGGA
+93 ENDHLKVTLTSRGGA
-108 ISKIELK
+108 IAQVELK
-115 KEFADVSKKAIVT
+115 KEFADVSKQGIVT
-128 FNAGNEEAALALAV
+128 FNAGNDEAALTLAV
-142 KNPASG
+142 KNPLTG
-148 KLEAVLS
+148 KLESVLS

-161 GASANSIMLVGSLDG
+161 GSAPGSLVLVGGLADG
-176 ARVERTFSFV
+176 TRIERTFAFGAAKEGASPEPYSLSFV
-186 APKAGETTEAYSL
+186 
-199 RFATKIIPVAGKPAP
+199 TKLIPPAGKPAAT
-214 SVWVSTGC
+214 VWVSTGS

-228 DSANQFLSVLAY
+228 DTANQFLSVLAY

-251 KFTDSNGFFGLG
+251 VFTDSSGFFGLG
-263 AHKAQSDHPFASVAK
+263 AHKAQADHAVASVAK
-278 PLLWVGSGNQ
+278 PLLWVASGNQ
-288 FFASILHPVDA
+288 FFASIVHPADA
-299 AARGPR
+299 AARGAR
-305 TEVVVFPVPLDAGK
+305 TEVLVLPVPQADGK
-319 RGLHAFASWETVP
+319 RGLQAFASWEPVP
-332 AADLSRTLEGDFF
+332 AADLSRTLAGEFF

-375 FGAIC
+375 FGAVC

-385 ILGGVHWLLEWSG
+385 VLGGVHWLLAWSG

-410 CLIKLVTWPLTSV
+410 CLIKVITWPLTSI

-449 EKMQKELM
+449 EKLQKELM
-457 KLYTENKINP
+457 KLYTDNKINP

-502 HDLSAPDTIFHLG
+502 NDLSAPDTVFTVG

-537 PQPSTDSSQ
+537 PQPSADSSQ

-559 ICYPMP
+559 ICYAMP

-570 YMTIQ
+570 YMTVQ
-575 NLLTILQTWLTKEE
+575 NLLTILQTLLTKDE
-589 PDVEVIPPAAKKV
+589 PEIEVIVPSPKKAK
-602 KG
+602 G

>member
-1 MHTGGQFPT
+1 
-10 PNHSLSM
+10 M

-38 TKPAPKPA
+38 TKPAAKPA
-46 GAAASVAQVAAAPVA
+46 GAPAPAAQVSAAPVA
-61 PTALSPKANT
+61 PTALSPAAQG

-76 SQSAKPVAR
+76 AQSAKPVAR
-85 ADAKAFIL
+85 ADAKSFVI

-115 KEFADVSKKAIVT
+115 KEFADVSTAGIVT
-128 FNAGNEEAALALAV
+128 FNAGNDESALALAV
-142 KNPASG
+142 KNQATG

-155 EFVVQP
+155 EFVAQP
-161 GASANSIMLVGSLDG
+161 GASANSITLVGSLDG
-176 ARVERTFSFV
+176 ARVERTFAFV
-186 APKAGETTEAYSL
+186 APKAGETAEAYSL
-199 RFATKIIPVAGKPAP
+199 HFATKVVPAAGKPAP
-214 SVWVSTGC
+214 SIWVSTGC
-222 WQPTEG
+222 WQPTSG

-263 AHKAQSDHPFASVAK
+263 SHKAETEHPVASVAK
-278 PLLWVGSGNQ
+278 PLLWVASGNQ
-288 FFASILHPVDA
+288 FFSSILHPADA

-305 TEVVVFPVPLDAGK
+305 TEVVVLPVPLEAGK

-410 CLIKLVTWPLTSV
+410 CLIKLVTWPLTSI

-502 HDLSAPDTIFHLG
+502 ADLSAPDTIFHLG

-537 PQPSTDSSQ
+537 PNPSTDSSQ

-589 PDVEVIPPAAKKV
+589 PDVVVIEPTPKKV

>member
-1 MHTGGQFPT
+1 
-10 PNHSLSM
+10 M

-38 TKPAPKPA
+38 TKPATPPPGATPA
-46 GAAASVAQVAAAPVA
+46 PSAAVAPVA
-61 PTALSPKANT
+61 PALVPKPAT
-71 SLAPS
+71 TLPASA
-76 SQSAKPVAR
+76 QSARPVPRESAQPFTLQN
-85 ADAKAFIL
+85 DYL
-93 ENEHIKVTLSSRGGA
+93 EVTLTNRGGA
-108 ISKIELK
+108 IREIRLK
-115 KEFADVSKKAIVT
+115 NEFADVTKQSVIV
-128 FNAGNEEAALALAV
+128 FNAGNDESALALAL
-142 KNPASG
+142 KNPVTG
-148 KLEAVLS
+148 KLETLLS
-155 EFVVQP
+155 EFVAQP
-161 GASANSIMLVGSLDG
+161 GRTADTITLVGGLADG
-176 ARVERTFSFV
+176 TRIERTFTLT
-186 APKAGETTEAYSL
+186 AKAGTVAEPYSL
-199 RFATKIIPVAGKPAP
+199 GFVTKVIPPAGKPAAT
-214 SVWVSTGC
+214 VWVSTGC

-240 DGEDLT
+240 DGDDLT

-251 KFTDSNGFFGLG
+251 VFSDSSGFFGLG
-263 AHKAQSDHPFASVAK
+263 AHKAQADHAVASVAK
-278 PLLWVGSGNQ
+278 PLLWVASGNQ
-288 FFASILHPVDA
+288 FFSSIIHPADAS
-299 AARGPR
+299 ARGAR
-305 TEVVVFPVPLDAGK
+305 TEVLVLPVGFEGGK
-319 RGLHAFASWETVP
+319 RGLQAFASWEPVP
-332 AADLSRTLEGDFF
+332 AADLSRTFAGEFF

-385 ILGGVHWLLEWSG
+385 VLGGVHWLLEWSG

-410 CLIKLVTWPLTSV
+410 CLIKVITWPLTAI

-434 AKPMQDIREKHKDNP
+434 AKPMQDIREKLKDNP

-492 ELRLHSFLWI
+492 ELRLQSFLWI
-502 HDLSAPDTIFHLG
+502 HDLSAPDTIFEIG
-515 GFPVNLLPILMGLSM
+515 GFPINVLPVLMGITM
-530 WQSMRMT
+530 WLSMRMT
-537 PQPSTDSSQ
+537 PMPSADGSQ
-546 KTIFLMMT
+546 KMIFLMMT
-554 LLFPV
+554 LLFPI

-575 NLLTILQTWLTKEE
+575 NLLTILQTWLTKDE
-589 PDVEVIPPAAKKV
+589 PDVVVIPPTTKKV

>member
-1 MHTGGQFPT
+1 
-10 PNHSLSM
+10 M

-38 TKPAPKPA
+38 TKPATPPPGATPA
-46 GAAASVAQVAAAPVA
+46 PSAAVAPVA
-61 PTALSPKANT
+61 PALVPKPAT
-71 SLAPS
+71 TLPASA
-76 SQSAKPVAR
+76 QSARPVPRESAQPFTLQN
-85 ADAKAFIL
+85 DYL
-93 ENEHIKVTLSSRGGA
+93 EVTLTNRGGA
-108 ISKIELK
+108 IREIRLK
-115 KEFADVSKKAIVT
+115 KEFADVTNQGVIV
-128 FNAGNEEAALALAV
+128 FNAGNDESALALAL
-142 KNPASG
+142 KNPVTG
-148 KLEAVLS
+148 KLETLLS

-161 GASANSIMLVGSLDG
+161 GRTADTITLVGGLADG
-176 ARVERTFSFV
+176 TRIERTFTLT
-186 APKAGETTEAYSL
+186 AKAGTVAEPYSL
-199 RFATKIIPVAGKPAP
+199 GFVTKVIPPAGKPAAT
-214 SVWVSTGC
+214 VWVSTGS

-240 DGEDLT
+240 DGDDLT

-251 KFTDSNGFFGLG
+251 VFSDSSGFFGLG
-263 AHKAQSDHPFASVAK
+263 AHKAQADHAVASVAK
-278 PLLWVGSGNQ
+278 PLLWVASGNQ
-288 FFASILHPVDA
+288 FFSSIIHPADAS
-299 AARGPR
+299 ARGAR
-305 TEVVVFPVPLDAGK
+305 TEVLVLPVGFEGGK
-319 RGLHAFASWETVP
+319 RGLQAFASWEPVP
-332 AADLSRTLEGDFF
+332 AADLSRTFAGEFF

-385 ILGGVHWLLEWSG
+385 VLGGVHWLLEWSG

-410 CLIKLVTWPLTSV
+410 CLIKVITWPLTAI

-502 HDLSAPDTIFHLG
+502 ADLSAPDTLFYLG
-515 GFPVNLLPILMGLSM
+515 SFPVNLLPVLMGITM
-530 WQSMRMT
+530 WLSMRMS
-537 PQPSTDSSQ
+537 PQPSGDGSQ
-546 KTIFLMMT
+546 KMIFLMMT

-559 ICYPMP
+559 ICYPM
-565 AALTL
+565 ASALTL

-575 NLLTILQTWLTKEE
+575 NLLTMLQTWLTKDE
-589 PDVEVIPPAAKKV
+589 PDVEVIAPAPKKV

>member
-1 MHTGGQFPT
+1 
-10 PNHSLSM
+10 M

-38 TKPAPKPA
+38 TKPATPPPGATPA
-46 GAAASVAQVAAAPVA
+46 PSAAVAPVA
-61 PTALSPKANT
+61 PALVPKPAT
-71 SLAPS
+71 TLPAST
-76 SQSAKPVAR
+76 QSGRSVPRESAQP
-85 ADAKAFIL
+85 FIL
-93 ENEHIKVTLSSRGGA
+93 QNDHLKVTLTNRGGA
-108 ISKIELK
+108 IREIRLK
-115 KEFADVSKKAIVT
+115 KEFADVTKQSVIV
-128 FNAGNEEAALALAV
+128 FNAGNDESALALAL
-142 KNPASG
+142 KNPVTG
-148 KLEAVLS
+148 KLETLLS

-161 GASANSIMLVGSLDG
+161 GRTADTITLVGGLADG
-176 ARVERTFSFV
+176 TRIERTFTLT
-186 APKAGETTEAYSL
+186 AKAGTVAEPYSL
-199 RFATKIIPVAGKPAP
+199 GFVTKVIPPAGKPAAT
-214 SVWVSTGC
+214 VWVSTGS

-240 DGEDLT
+240 DGDDLT

-251 KFTDSNGFFGLG
+251 VFSDSSGFFGLG
-263 AHKAQSDHPFASVAK
+263 AHKAQADHAVASVAK
-278 PLLWVGSGNQ
+278 PLLWVASGNQ
-288 FFASILHPVDA
+288 FFSSIIHPADAS
-299 AARGPR
+299 ARGAR
-305 TEVVVFPVPLDAGK
+305 TEVLVLPVGFEGGK
-319 RGLHAFASWETVP
+319 RGLQAFASWEPVP
-332 AADLSRTLEGDFF
+332 AADLSRTFAGEFF

-385 ILGGVHWLLEWSG
+385 VLGGVHWLLEWSG

-410 CLIKLVTWPLTSV
+410 CLIKVITWPLTAI

-502 HDLSAPDTIFHLG
+502 ADLSAPDTLFYLG
-515 GFPVNLLPILMGLSM
+515 SFPVNLLPVLMGITM
-530 WQSMRMT
+530 WLSMRMS
-537 PQPSTDSSQ
+537 PQPSGDGSQ
-546 KTIFLMMT
+546 KMIFLMMT

-559 ICYPMP
+559 ICYPM
-565 AALTL
+565 ASALTL

-575 NLLTILQTWLTKEE
+575 NLLTMLQTWLTKDE
-589 PDVEVIPPAAKKV
+589 PDVEVIAPAPKKV

>member
-1 MHTGGQFPT
+1 
-10 PNHSLSM
+10 M

-38 TKPAPKPA
+38 TKPATPPP
-46 GAAASVAQVAAAPVA
+46 GAAPAPSAAVAPVA
-61 PTALSPKANT
+61 PAL
-71 SLAPS
+71 
-76 SQSAKPVAR
+76 V
-85 ADAKAFIL
+85 AKASSTLPASAQSGRSVPRESAQPFIL
-93 ENEHIKVTLSSRGGA
+93 QNDHLEVTLTNRGGA
-108 ISKIELK
+108 IREIRLK
-115 KEFADVSKKAIVT
+115 KEFADVTKQSVII
-128 FNAGNEEAALALAV
+128 FNAGNDESALALAL
-142 KNPASG
+142 KNPVTG
-148 KLEAVLS
+148 KLETLLS
-155 EFVVQP
+155 EFVEKP
-161 GASANSIMLVGSLDG
+161 GRTADTITLVGGLADG
-176 ARVERTFSFV
+176 TRIERTFTLT
-186 APKAGETTEAYSL
+186 AKAGTVAEPYSL
-199 RFATKIIPVAGKPAP
+199 GFVTKVIPPAGKPAAT
-214 SVWVSTGC
+214 VWVSTGC

-251 KFTDSNGFFGLG
+251 VFTDSSGFFGLG
-263 AHKAQSDHPFASVAK
+263 AHKAQADHAVASVAK
-278 PLLWVGSGNQ
+278 PLLWVASGNQ
-288 FFASILHPVDA
+288 FFSSIVHPVDA
-299 AARGPR
+299 SARGAR
-305 TEVVVFPVPLDAGK
+305 TEVLVLPVGFEGGK
-319 RGLHAFASWETVP
+319 RGLQAFASWEPVP
-332 AADLSRTLEGDFF
+332 AADLSRTFAGEFF

-375 FGAIC
+375 FGAVC

-410 CLIKLVTWPLTSV
+410 CLIKVITWPLTAI

-502 HDLSAPDTIFHLG
+502 ADLSAPDTVFHLG
-515 GFPVNLLPILMGLSM
+515 GFPVNLLPVLMGITM
-530 WQSMRMT
+530 WLSMRMS
-537 PQPSTDSSQ
+537 PQPSGDGSQ
-546 KTIFLMMT
+546 KMIFLMMT

-559 ICYPMP
+559 ICYPM
-565 AALTL
+565 ASALTL

-575 NLLTILQTWLTKEE
+575 NLLTMLQTWLTKDE
-589 PDVEVIPPAAKKV
+589 PDVEVIAPAPKKV

>member
-1 MHTGGQFPT
+1 
-10 PNHSLSM
+10 M

-38 TKPAPKPA
+38 TKPATPPPGATPA
-46 GAAASVAQVAAAPVA
+46 PSAAVAPVA
-61 PTALSPKANT
+61 PALVPKPAT
-71 SLAPS
+71 TLPASA
-76 SQSAKPVAR
+76 QSARPVPRESAQPFTLQN
-85 ADAKAFIL
+85 DYL
-93 ENEHIKVTLSSRGGA
+93 EVTLTNRGGA
-108 ISKIELK
+108 IREIRLK
-115 KEFADVSKKAIVT
+115 KEFADVTNQSVIV
-128 FNAGNEEAALALAV
+128 FNAGNDESALALAL
-142 KNPASG
+142 KNPVTG
-148 KLEAVLS
+148 KLETLLS

-161 GASANSIMLVGSLDG
+161 GRTADTITLVGGLADG
-176 ARVERTFSFV
+176 TRIERTFTLT
-186 APKAGETTEAYSL
+186 AKAGTVAEPYSL
-199 RFATKIIPVAGKPAP
+199 GFVTKVIPPAGKPAAT
-214 SVWVSTGC
+214 VWVSTGC

-240 DGEDLT
+240 DGDDLT

-251 KFTDSNGFFGLG
+251 VFSDSSGFFGLG
-263 AHKAQSDHPFASVAK
+263 AHKAQADHAVASVAK
-278 PLLWVGSGNQ
+278 PLLWVASGNQ
-288 FFASILHPVDA
+288 FFSSIIHPADAS
-299 AARGPR
+299 ARGAR
-305 TEVVVFPVPLDAGK
+305 TEVLVLPVGFEGGK
-319 RGLHAFASWETVP
+319 RGLQAFASWEPVP
-332 AADLSRTLEGDFF
+332 AADLSRTFAGEFF

-385 ILGGVHWLLEWSG
+385 VLGGVHWLLEWSG

-410 CLIKLVTWPLTSV
+410 CLIKVITWPLTAI

-502 HDLSAPDTIFHLG
+502 ADLSAPDTLFYLG
-515 GFPVNLLPILMGLSM
+515 SFPVNLLPVLMGITM
-530 WQSMRMT
+530 WLSMRMS
-537 PQPSTDSSQ
+537 PQPSGDGSQ
-546 KTIFLMMT
+546 KMIFLMMT

-559 ICYPMP
+559 ICYPM
-565 AALTL
+565 ASALTL

-575 NLLTILQTWLTKEE
+575 NLLTMLQTWLTKDE
-589 PDVEVIPPAAKKV
+589 PDVEVIAPAPKKV

>member
-1 MHTGGQFPT
+1 
-10 PNHSLSM
+10 M

-38 TKPAPKPA
+38 TKPATPPPGATPAPAAAVAPAAPALVAKPA
-46 GAAASVAQVAAAPVA
+46 TTLPVSA
-61 PTALSPKANT
+61 
-71 SLAPS
+71 
-76 SQSAKPVAR
+76 QSARPVPLES
-85 ADAKAFIL
+85 AKSFVI
-93 ENEHIKVTLSSRGGA
+93 ENEKLKVTLTDRGGA
-108 ISKIELK
+108 IREIRLK
-115 KEFADVSKKAIVT
+115 KEFADVTKQGVVV
-128 FNAGNEEAALALAV
+128 FNAGNDESALALAV
-142 KNPASG
+142 KNPVTG
-148 KLEAVLS
+148 KLETLHS
-155 EFVVQP
+155 EFAVQP
-161 GASANSIMLVGSLDG
+161 GASADKITFVGGLADGTRIERSFTLATKDG
-176 ARVERTFSFV
+176 AE
-186 APKAGETTEAYSL
+186 PYSL
-199 RFATKIIPVAGKPAP
+199 GFVTKVIPPAGKPAA

-251 KFTDSNGFFGLG
+251 VFTDSSGFFGLG
-263 AHKAQSDHPFASVAK
+263 AHKAQADHAVASVAK
-278 PLLWVGSGNQ
+278 PLLWVASGNQ
-288 FFASILHPVDA
+288 FFSSIIHPADAS
-299 AARGPR
+299 ARGAR
-305 TEVVVFPVPLDAGK
+305 TEVLVLPVGFEGGK
-319 RGLHAFASWETVP
+319 RGLQAFASWEPVP
-332 AADLSRTLEGDFF
+332 AADLSRTFAGEFF

-375 FGAIC
+375 FGAVC

-410 CLIKLVTWPLTSV
+410 CLIKVITWPLTAI

-502 HDLSAPDTIFHLG
+502 ADLSAPDTIFHLG
-515 GFPVNLLPILMGLSM
+515 GFPVNLLPVLMGVTM
-530 WQSMRMT
+530 WLSMRMS
-537 PQPSTDSSQ
+537 PQPSGDGSQ
-546 KTIFLMMT
+546 KMIFLMMT

-559 ICYPMP
+559 ICYPM
-565 AALTL
+565 ASALTL

-575 NLLTILQTWLTKEE
+575 NLLTMLQTWLTKDE
-589 PDVEVIPPAAKKV
+589 PDVEVIAPAPKKV

>member
-1 MHTGGQFPT
+1 
-10 PNHSLSM
+10 M

-38 TKPAPKPA
+38 TKPATPPPGATPA
-46 GAAASVAQVAAAPVA
+46 PSAAVAPVA
-61 PTALSPKANT
+61 PALVPKPAT
-71 SLAPS
+71 TLPAST
-76 SQSAKPVAR
+76 QSGRSVPRESAQP
-85 ADAKAFIL
+85 FIL
-93 ENEHIKVTLSSRGGA
+93 QNDYLEVTLTNRGGA
-108 ISKIELK
+108 IREIRLK
-115 KEFADVSKKAIVT
+115 KEFADVTNQGVIV
-128 FNAGNEEAALALAV
+128 FNAGNDESALALAL
-142 KNPASG
+142 KNPVTG
-148 KLEAVLS
+148 KLETLLS

-161 GASANSIMLVGSLDG
+161 GTTGDTITLVGGLADG
-176 ARVERTFSFV
+176 TRIERTFTLT
-186 APKAGETTEAYSL
+186 AKAGTVAEPYSL
-199 RFATKIIPVAGKPAP
+199 GFVTKVIPPAGKPAAT
-214 SVWVSTGC
+214 VWVSTGS

-240 DGEDLT
+240 DGDDLT

-251 KFTDSNGFFGLG
+251 VFSDSSGFFGLG
-263 AHKAQSDHPFASVAK
+263 AHKAQADHAVASVAK
-278 PLLWVGSGNQ
+278 PLLWVASGNQ
-288 FFASILHPVDA
+288 FFSSIIHPADAS
-299 AARGPR
+299 ARGAR
-305 TEVVVFPVPLDAGK
+305 TEVLVLPVGFEGGK
-319 RGLHAFASWETVP
+319 RGLQAFASWEPVP
-332 AADLSRTLEGDFF
+332 AADLSRTFAGEFF

-385 ILGGVHWLLEWSG
+385 VLGGVHWLLEWSG

-410 CLIKLVTWPLTSV
+410 CLIKVITWPLTAI

-502 HDLSAPDTIFHLG
+502 ADLSAPDTLFYLG
-515 GFPVNLLPILMGLSM
+515 SFPVNLLPVLMGITM
-530 WQSMRMT
+530 WLSMRMS
-537 PQPSTDSSQ
+537 PQPSGDGSQ
-546 KTIFLMMT
+546 KMIFLMMT

-559 ICYPMP
+559 ICYPM
-565 AALTL
+565 ASALTL

-575 NLLTILQTWLTKEE
+575 NLLTMLQTWLTKDE
-589 PDVEVIPPAAKKV
+589 PDVEVIAPAPKKV

>member
-1 MHTGGQFPT
+1 
-10 PNHSLSM
+10 M

-38 TKPAPKPA
+38 TKPATPPTGATPA
-46 GAAASVAQVAAAPVA
+46 PSAVVA
-61 PTALSPKANT
+61 PTAPALVAK
-71 SLAPS
+71 PS
-76 SQSAKPVAR
+76 STLPASAQSGRSVPRESAKSFV
-85 ADAKAFIL
+85 L
-93 ENEHIKVTLSSRGGA
+93 ENDHLKVTLTDRGGA
-108 ISKIELK
+108 IREIRLK
-115 KEFADVSKKAIVT
+115 KEFADVKKQGVVV
-128 FNAGNEEAALALAV
+128 FNAGNDESALALAV
-142 KNPASG
+142 KNPVSG
-148 KLEAVLS
+148 KLETLLS

-161 GASANSIMLVGSLDG
+161 GATADSITLVGGLADG
-176 ARVERTFSFV
+176 TRIERTFTLT
-186 APKAGETTEAYSL
+186 AKAGAVVEPYAL
-199 RFATKIIPVAGKPAP
+199 GFVTKVIPPAGKPAAT
-214 SVWVSTGC
+214 VWVSTGC

-251 KFTDSNGFFGLG
+251 VFSDSSGFFGLG
-263 AHKAQSDHPFASVAK
+263 AHKAQADHAVASVAK
-278 PLLWVGSGNQ
+278 PLLWVASGNQ
-288 FFASILHPVDA
+288 FFSSIVHPADAS
-299 AARGPR
+299 ARGAR
-305 TEVVVFPVPLDAGK
+305 TEVLVLPVGLEAGK
-319 RGLHAFASWETVP
+319 RGLQAFASWEPVP
-332 AADLSRTLEGDFF
+332 AADLSRTFAGEFF

-375 FGAIC
+375 FGAVC

-385 ILGGVHWLLEWSG
+385 VLGGVHWLLEWSG

-410 CLIKLVTWPLTSV
+410 CLIKVITWPLTSI

-502 HDLSAPDTIFHLG
+502 ADLSAPDTVFHLG
-515 GFPVNLLPILMGLSM
+515 GFPVNLLPILMGVTM
-530 WQSMRMT
+530 WLSMRMS
-537 PQPSTDSSQ
+537 PQPSGDGSQ
-546 KTIFLMMT
+546 KMIFLMMT

-559 ICYPMP
+559 ICYPM
-565 AALTL
+565 ASALTL

-575 NLLTILQTWLTKEE
+575 NLLTMLQTWLTKDE
-589 PDVEVIPPAAKKV
+589 PDVEVIAPAPKKV

>member
-1 MHTGGQFPT
+1 
-10 PNHSLSM
+10 M

-38 TKPAPKPA
+38 TKPATPPPGATPAPTPATAVAPAAPSLVAKPA
-46 GAAASVAQVAAAPVA
+46 ATLPVSA
-61 PTALSPKANT
+61 
-71 SLAPS
+71 
-76 SQSAKPVAR
+76 QSARPVPLES
-85 ADAKAFIL
+85 AKSFVI
-93 ENEHIKVTLSSRGGA
+93 ENEKLKVTLTDRGGA
-108 ISKIELK
+108 IREIRLK
-115 KEFADVSKKAIVT
+115 KEFADVTKQGVVV
-128 FNAGNEEAALALAV
+128 FNARNDESALALAV
-142 KNPASG
+142 KNPLTG
-148 KLEAVLS
+148 KLETILS
-155 EFVVQP
+155 EFAVQP
-161 GASANSIMLVGSLDG
+161 GASADKITFVGGLADGTRIERSFTLATKDG
-176 ARVERTFSFV
+176 AE
-186 APKAGETTEAYSL
+186 PYSL
-199 RFATKIIPVAGKPAP
+199 GFATKVIPAAGKPAAT
-214 SVWVSTGC
+214 VWVSTGC

-251 KFTDSNGFFGLG
+251 VFTDSSGFFGLG
-263 AHKAQSDHPFASVAK
+263 AHKAQADHAVASVAK
-278 PLLWVGSGNQ
+278 PFLWIASGNQ
-288 FFASILHPVDA
+288 FFSSIIHPADAS
-299 AARGPR
+299 ARGAR
-305 TEVVVFPVPLDAGK
+305 TEVLVLPVGFEGGK
-319 RGLHAFASWETVP
+319 RGLQAFASWEPVP
-332 AADLSRTLEGDFF
+332 AADLSRTFAGEFF

-375 FGAIC
+375 FGAVC

-385 ILGGVHWLLEWSG
+385 VLGGVHWLLEWSG

-410 CLIKLVTWPLTSV
+410 CLIKVITWPLTSI

-477 MPIFFGLYTAFQTTV
+477 MPIFFGLYTSFQTTV

-502 HDLSAPDTIFHLG
+502 ADLSAPDTIFELG
-515 GFPVNLLPILMGLSM
+515 GFPVNLLPVLMGVTM
-530 WQSMRMT
+530 WLSMRMS
-537 PQPSTDSSQ
+537 PQPSGDGSQ

-559 ICYPMP
+559 ICYPM
-565 AALTL
+565 ASALTL

-575 NLLTILQTWLTKEE
+575 NLLTMLQTWLTKDE
-589 PDVEVIPPAAKKV
+589 PDVVVIPPATKKV

>member
-1 MHTGGQFPT
+1 
-10 PNHSLSM
+10 M

-38 TKPAPKPA
+38 TKPATPPPGATPA
-46 GAAASVAQVAAAPVA
+46 PSAVVAPAAPALVA
-61 PTALSPKANT
+61 K
-71 SLAPS
+71 PS
-76 SQSAKPVAR
+76 STLPASAQSGRSVPRESAKSFV
-85 ADAKAFIL
+85 L
-93 ENEHIKVTLSSRGGA
+93 ENDHLKVTLTDRGGA
-108 ISKIELK
+108 IREIRLK
-115 KEFADVSKKAIVT
+115 KEFADVKKQGVVA
-128 FNAGNEEAALALAV
+128 FNAGNDESALALAV
-142 KNPASG
+142 KNPVSG
-148 KLEAVLS
+148 KLETLLS

-161 GASANSIMLVGSLDG
+161 GATADSITLVGGLADG
-176 ARVERTFSFV
+176 TRIERTFTLT
-186 APKAGETTEAYSL
+186 AKAGAVVEPYAL
-199 RFATKIIPVAGKPAP
+199 GFVTKVIPPAGKPAAT
-214 SVWVSTGC
+214 VWVSTGC

-251 KFTDSNGFFGLG
+251 VFSDSSGFFGLG
-263 AHKAQSDHPFASVAK
+263 AHKAQADHAVASVAK
-278 PLLWVGSGNQ
+278 PLLWVASGNQ
-288 FFASILHPVDA
+288 FFSSIVHPADAS
-299 AARGPR
+299 ARGAR
-305 TEVVVFPVPLDAGK
+305 TEVLVLPVGLEAGK
-319 RGLHAFASWETVP
+319 RGLQAFASWEPVP
-332 AADLSRTLEGDFF
+332 AADLSRTFAGEFF

-375 FGAIC
+375 FGAVC

-385 ILGGVHWLLEWSG
+385 VLGGVHWLLEWSG

-410 CLIKLVTWPLTSV
+410 CLIKVITWPLTSI

-502 HDLSAPDTIFHLG
+502 ADLSAPDTVFHLG
-515 GFPVNLLPILMGLSM
+515 GFPVNLLPILMGVTM
-530 WQSMRMT
+530 WLSMRMS
-537 PQPSTDSSQ
+537 PQPSGDGSQ
-546 KTIFLMMT
+546 KMIFLMMT

-559 ICYPMP
+559 ICYPM
-565 AALTL
+565 ASALTL

-575 NLLTILQTWLTKEE
+575 NLLTMLQTWLTKDE
-589 PDVEVIPPAAKKV
+589 PDVEVIAPAPKKV

>member
-1 MHTGGQFPT
+1 
-10 PNHSLSM
+10 M

-38 TKPAPKPA
+38 TKPATPPPGATPA
-46 GAAASVAQVAAAPVA
+46 PSAVVAPAAPALVA
-61 PTALSPKANT
+61 K
-71 SLAPS
+71 PS
-76 SQSAKPVAR
+76 STLPASAQSGRSVPRESAKSFV
-85 ADAKAFIL
+85 L
-93 ENEHIKVTLSSRGGA
+93 ENDHLKVTLTDRGGA
-108 ISKIELK
+108 IREIRLK
-115 KEFADVSKKAIVT
+115 KEFADVKKQGVVV
-128 FNAGNEEAALALAV
+128 FNAGNDESALALAV
-142 KNPASG
+142 KNPGSG
-148 KLEAVLS
+148 KLETLLS

-161 GASANSIMLVGSLDG
+161 GATADSITLVGGLADG
-176 ARVERTFSFV
+176 TRIERTFTLT
-186 APKAGETTEAYSL
+186 AKAGAVVEPYAL
-199 RFATKIIPVAGKPAP
+199 GFVTKVIPPAGKPAAT
-214 SVWVSTGC
+214 VWVSTGC

-251 KFTDSNGFFGLG
+251 VFSDSSGFFGLG
-263 AHKAQSDHPFASVAK
+263 AHKAQADHAVASVAK
-278 PLLWVGSGNQ
+278 PLLWVASGNQ
-288 FFASILHPVDA
+288 FFSSIVHPADA
-299 AARGPR
+299 GARGAR
-305 TEVVVFPVPLDAGK
+305 TEVLVLPVGLEAGK
-319 RGLHAFASWETVP
+319 RGLQAFASWEPVP
-332 AADLSRTLEGDFF
+332 AADLSRTFAGEFF

-375 FGAIC
+375 FGAVC

-385 ILGGVHWLLEWSG
+385 VLGGVHWLLEWSG

-410 CLIKLVTWPLTSV
+410 CLIKVITWPLTSI

-502 HDLSAPDTIFHLG
+502 ADLSAPDTVFHLG
-515 GFPVNLLPILMGLSM
+515 GFPVNLLPILMGVTM
-530 WQSMRMT
+530 WLSMRMS
-537 PQPSTDSSQ
+537 PQPSGDGSQ
-546 KTIFLMMT
+546 KMIFLMMT

-559 ICYPMP
+559 ICYPM
-565 AALTL
+565 ASALTL

-575 NLLTILQTWLTKEE
+575 NLLTMLQTWLTKDE
-589 PDVEVIPPAAKKV
+589 PDVEVIAPAPKKV

>member
-1 MHTGGQFPT
+1 
-10 PNHSLSM
+10 M

-38 TKPAPKPA
+38 TKPATPPPGATPA
-46 GAAASVAQVAAAPVA
+46 PSAAVAPVA
-61 PTALSPKANT
+61 PALV
-71 SLAPS
+71 
-76 SQSAKPVAR
+76 AKPATTLPASTQSGRSVPRESAQP
-85 ADAKAFIL
+85 FIL
-93 ENEHIKVTLSSRGGA
+93 QNDHLKVTLTNRGGA
-108 ISKIELK
+108 IREIRLK
-115 KEFADVSKKAIVT
+115 KEFADVTNQGVIV
-128 FNAGNEEAALALAV
+128 FNAGNDESALALAL
-142 KNPASG
+142 KNPVTG
-148 KLEAVLS
+148 KLETLLS

-161 GASANSIMLVGSLDG
+161 GRTADTITLVGGLADG
-176 ARVERTFSFV
+176 TRIERTFTLT
-186 APKAGETTEAYSL
+186 AKAGTVAEPYSL
-199 RFATKIIPVAGKPAP
+199 GFVTKVIPPAGKPAAT
-214 SVWVSTGC
+214 VWVSTGC

-240 DGEDLT
+240 DGDDLT

-251 KFTDSNGFFGLG
+251 VFSDSSGFFGLG
-263 AHKAQSDHPFASVAK
+263 AHKAQADHAVASVAK
-278 PLLWVGSGNQ
+278 PLLWVASGNQ
-288 FFASILHPVDA
+288 FFSSIIHPADAS
-299 AARGPR
+299 ARGAR
-305 TEVVVFPVPLDAGK
+305 TEVLVLPVGFEGGK
-319 RGLHAFASWETVP
+319 RGLQAFASWEPVP
-332 AADLSRTLEGDFF
+332 AADLSRTFAGEFF

-385 ILGGVHWLLEWSG
+385 VLGGVHWLLEWSG

-410 CLIKLVTWPLTSV
+410 CLIKVITWPLTAI

-502 HDLSAPDTIFHLG
+502 ADLSAPDTLFYLG
-515 GFPVNLLPILMGLSM
+515 SFPVNLLPVLMGITM
-530 WQSMRMT
+530 WLSMRMS
-537 PQPSTDSSQ
+537 PQPSGDGSQ
-546 KTIFLMMT
+546 KMIFLMMT

-559 ICYPMP
+559 ICYPM
-565 AALTL
+565 ASALTL

-575 NLLTILQTWLTKEE
+575 NLLTMLQTWLTKDE
-589 PDVEVIPPAAKKV
+589 PDVEVIAPAPKKV

>member
-1 MHTGGQFPT
+1 
-10 PNHSLSM
+10 M

-38 TKPAPKPA
+38 TKPATPPP
-46 GAAASVAQVAAAPVA
+46 GAAPAPSAAVAPVA
-61 PTALSPKANT
+61 PAL
-71 SLAPS
+71 
-76 SQSAKPVAR
+76 V
-85 ADAKAFIL
+85 AKASSTLPASAQSGRSVPRESAQPFIL
-93 ENEHIKVTLSSRGGA
+93 QNDYLEVTLTNRGGA
-108 ISKIELK
+108 IREIRLK
-115 KEFADVSKKAIVT
+115 KEFADVTKQSVII
-128 FNAGNEEAALALAV
+128 FNAGNDESALALAL
-142 KNPASG
+142 KNPVTG
-148 KLEAVLS
+148 KLETLLS
-155 EFVVQP
+155 EFVEKP
-161 GASANSIMLVGSLDG
+161 GRTADTITLVGGLADG
-176 ARVERTFSFV
+176 TRIERTFTLT
-186 APKAGETTEAYSL
+186 AKAGTVAEPYSL
-199 RFATKIIPVAGKPAP
+199 GFVTKVIPPAGKPAAT
-214 SVWVSTGC
+214 VWVSTGC

-240 DGEDLT
+240 DGDDLT

-251 KFTDSNGFFGLG
+251 VFSDSSGFFGLG
-263 AHKAQSDHPFASVAK
+263 AHKAQADHAVASVAK
-278 PLLWVGSGNQ
+278 PLLWVASGNQ
-288 FFASILHPVDA
+288 FFSSIIHPADAS
-299 AARGPR
+299 ARGAR
-305 TEVVVFPVPLDAGK
+305 TEVLVLPVGLEAGK
-319 RGLHAFASWETVP
+319 RGLQAFASWESVP
-332 AADLSRTLEGDFF
+332 AADLSRTFAGEFF

-375 FGAIC
+375 FGAVC

-410 CLIKLVTWPLTSV
+410 CLIKVITWPLTAI

-502 HDLSAPDTIFHLG
+502 ADLSAPDTVFELG
-515 GFPVNLLPILMGLSM
+515 GFPVNLLPVLMGITM
-530 WQSMRMT
+530 WLSMRMS
-537 PQPSTDSSQ
+537 PQPSGDGSQ
-546 KTIFLMMT
+546 KMIFLMMT

-559 ICYPMP
+559 ICYPM
-565 AALTL
+565 ASALTL

-575 NLLTILQTWLTKEE
+575 NLLTMLQTWLTKDE
-589 PDVEVIPPAAKKV
+589 PDVVVIAPAPKKV